1 MVTSKR
7 GSNCSGLC
15 SWAAAPTALSTAQ
28 LHPLLLDS
36 RQVLQLTH
44 LQSKYVCPKVFM
56 KLQDYMP
63 GDLIVFLIV
72 RKLSLVFCC
81 KHHSL
86 ETFLTTKDVSVFSSR
101 LGLNLGLIL
110 HNPPLCIFCYRGSII
125 RRILRNFG
133 QLAAGCPA
141 YAVGLVW
148 VTSRGP
154 FQPQPF
160 CDLGMLTVSHSP
172 CYWVFNMTGPEVK
185 CPQADSHIT
194 PFFGHVPQVMCPE
207 TAQCPL
213 KHLGESFPF
222 LWMLFSKAF
231 VPRIE
236 QYYQCL
242 RLCPHDDLSE
252 ASIRVSIKL

>member
-1 MVTSKR
+1 MKGISVIELSVTLPLKHRQATQQIPARRAAEWDPDFLEPISRWSNVMVTSKR

-15 SWAAAPTALSTAQ
+15 SWAAAPTALSTAR

-110 HNPPLCIFCYRGSII
+110 HNPPHAYSVIG
-125 RRILRNFG
+125 G
-133 QLAAGCPA
+133 QL
-141 YAVGLVW
+141 
-148 VTSRGP
+148 
-154 FQPQPF
+154 
-160 CDLGMLTVSHSP
+160 
-172 CYWVFNMTGPEVK
+172 
-185 CPQADSHIT
+185 
-194 PFFGHVPQVMCPE
+194 
-207 TAQCPL
+207 
-213 KHLGESFPF
+213 
-222 LWMLFSKAF
+222 
-231 VPRIE
+231 
-236 QYYQCL
+236 
-242 RLCPHDDLSE
+242 
-252 ASIRVSIKL
+252 

>member
-15 SWAAAPTALSTAQ
+15 SWAAAPTALSTAR

-110 HNPPLCIFCYRGSII
+110 HNPPHAYSLQNLIMRLLELGSTHKHSPPFALSLACPVLLPLSCYR
-125 RRILRNFG
+125 
-133 QLAAGCPA
+133 
-141 YAVGLVW
+141 Y
-148 VTSRGP
+148 
-154 FQPQPF
+154 
-160 CDLGMLTVSHSP
+160 
-172 CYWVFNMTGPEVK
+172 
-185 CPQADSHIT
+185 
-194 PFFGHVPQVMCPE
+194 
-207 TAQCPL
+207 
-213 KHLGESFPF
+213 
-222 LWMLFSKAF
+222 
-231 VPRIE
+231 
-236 QYYQCL
+236 
-242 RLCPHDDLSE
+242 
-252 ASIRVSIKL
+252 